1 MEIRK
6 VFGLDGP
13 NIWANSPVVEA
24 WVDLGRFEE
33 LPTDQLP
40 GFTERLM
47 QALPSLIEHRCSV
60 GERGGF
66 LQRLRTGTWLGH
78 VLEHVTLEL
87 QSLTHAP
94 VGWGRAR
101 ETPERG
107 VYKVVVKCED
117 TRFAERCL
125 WSARELI
132 MALVDAQPFD
142 LEATLRRLRQQADQ
156 LCLGPSTRAIV
167 QAAKARG
174 IPFIR
179 LTEGNLMQ
187 LGHGQAQRRIWTAET
202 DRTSAVAEG
211 IAQDKELTRSLL
223 AATGVPVPTG
233 RAVKDPDDAWQAARA
248 LGEPV
253 VVKPTDANHGRGV
266 SIRLE
271 DESAIRAAF
280 DLAAAEGSGVL
291 VERFVPG
298 TQHRVL
304 VVGERAIA
312 AASGEADELVGDG
325 SSTIRQL
332 IELANRDPRRGEGS
346 AQLLTLLELNPIA
359 LDLLRTQNLTPDSI
373 PQAGERVLIQYH
385 GDLTVDETDRLHPEV
400 AAACVLAAQ
409 TVGLDIAGIDLVA
422 GDIGVPLAA
431 QGGAVIEVNASP
443 GLVAHL
449 KPLAGKPRP
458 VGEAIVEQLFPVGA
472 DGRVPLI
479 AVSGTEQ
486 RSLTAALVARCL
498 GASGVS
504 VSRADATGT
513 YLGDRKLSPAPAA
526 TVEGARHA
534 LMNPSAAAVVLE
546 VSELETLERGLGFDR
561 CAVAIVTSTEGAA
574 SRIRPGVDDETT
586 LEKALRAPVDVVA
599 PGGFAVLP
607 AGAAGLERLAEHC
620 KGKVVLFGG
629 SRDASPVREHLASG
643 GAALVRVGRQLCWC
657 HDGTSEPPF
666 ELAQIE
672 TTQIETARIEPIASG
687 DVEPLAAAVA
697 AALALGLPRGIVEEF
712 LNNYAG

>member
-6 VFGLDGP
+6 FFGLNGP
-13 NIWANSPVVEA
+13 NIWANSAVLEA

-33 LPTDQLP
+33 LPTDKLP

-47 QALPSLIEHRCSV
+47 HALPSLIEHRCSI

-66 LQRLRTGTWLGH
+66 LQRLETGTWLGH

-87 QSLTHAP
+87 QTLTHAP

-107 VYKVVVKCED
+107 VYKVAVKCED
-117 TRFAERCL
+117 TRFAEHCMRG
-125 WSARELI
+125 ARELI
-132 MALVDAQPFD
+132 LATVEGRTFALDSE
-142 LEATLRRLRQQADQ
+142 LERLRMLADQ

-167 QAAKARG
+167 HAAKARG

-187 LGHGQAQRRIWTAET
+187 LGYGQAQRRIWTAET

-211 IAQDKELTRSLL
+211 IAQDKDLTRRLL
-223 AATGVPVPTG
+223 AASGVPVPSG
-233 RAVKDPDDAWQAARA
+233 RVVKDPDDAWQAAQD

-253 VVKPTDANHGRGV
+253 VVKPIDANHGRGV

-271 DESAIRAAF
+271 AEAAIRAAF
-280 DLAAAEGSGVL
+280 ELAAAEGTGVV

-325 SSTIRQL
+325 NSTIRQL
-332 IELANRDPRRGEGS
+332 VDLANRDPRRGEGS

-359 LDLLRTQNLTPDSI
+359 LDLLRTQGLTADSV
-373 PQAGERVLIQYH
+373 PAAGERVLIQYH
-385 GDLTVDETDRLHPEV
+385 GDLTVDVTDRLHPEV
-400 AAACVLAAQ
+400 AAACVLAAE

-422 GDIGVPLAA
+422 ADIGQPLAE

-458 VGEAIVEQLFPVGA
+458 VGEAIVNQLFAAGEEA
-472 DGRVPLI
+472 RVPVV
-479 AVSGTEQ
+479 AVSGVEG
-486 RSLTAALVARCL
+486 RGAVAELIARCL
-498 GASGVS
+498 GGTGLAVA
-504 VSRADATGT
+504 RADATGT
-513 YLGDRKLSPAPAA
+513 YLGARRLGAA
-526 TVEGARHA
+526 AAANAEGARRA
-534 LMNPSAAAVVLE
+534 LMHPSANAVVLE
-546 VSELETLERGLGFDR
+546 VDEMNVLEQGLAFDR
-561 CAVAIVTSTEGAA
+561 CQIAVVTTTRGAA
-574 SRIRPGVDDETT
+574 SKVRPGVDDETT
-586 LEKALRAPVDVVA
+586 IEKAIRAPVDVVR
-599 PGGFAVLP
+599 PGGFAVLDAADP
-607 AGAAGLERLAEHC
+607 AWVRLSEHC
-620 KGKVVLFGG
+620 KGTVVLYGG
-629 SRDASPVREHLASG
+629 SLDDE
-643 GAALVRVGRQLCWC
+643 LVRDHLGAGRSALIRLGSQLVWC
-657 HDGTSEPPF
+657 HGEERAAPLALPPGA
-666 ELAQIE
+666 ESK
-672 TTQIETARIEPIASG
+672 PASL
-687 DVEPLAAAVA
+687 VEPVMAAAAAV
-697 AALALGLPRGIVEEF
+697 LALGVPRSVVQEF
-712 LNNYAG
+712 LNNSAS